1 MSDTQAVEAPAK
13 STITVV
19 VDGMSVEAKP
29 GELVIAAAKRVGV
42 EIPHFCYHSRMEPV
56 GMCRMCLVDIDTGRG
71 PALQPSCMIPVAPGM
86 TVDTKSET
94 VKKAQDGMLEFLLIN
109 HPLDCPVCDKGGEC
123 PLQDQTV
130 AYGPGESRMVEEK
143 RHYEK
148 PIPISDLVYL
158 DRERCILCDR
168 CTRFASEVAGDA
180 LIQFTER
187 GNNTQVMTFPDEP
200 FASYFSGNVVQIC
213 PVGALTAKPYR
224 FKARPWDL
232 EQTESTCTSCSMGC
246 RITVQSSRNELLRY
260 QGVDSDPVNWG
271 WLCDKGRF
279 GFEAVNSE
287 NRLTTPLI
295 NGQATSWSQALDAAT
310 GAIRAAIDRN
320 GTQSIAFIGGANGTN
335 EDAYAW
341 ATLAK
346 GIIGTGNVDA
356 QLGDGVSADALL
368 GLPRATID
376 EACAAGVL
384 LVVAP
389 DLKEELPVLFIRLR
403 DAVMNKGLKIVEVT
417 PKATGLSSLA
427 AVSVQHRPGE
437 GAEVVRAILGRA
449 TTGQVSVS
457 PDVITKAAGLLN
469 GAPRV
474 AIVGRTNLAEPA
486 AAITESISAITS
498 ASSATKFLTIARRG
512 NTLGALEMGLTPGVI
527 AGHRVGGPNGLD
539 THGILQAATE
549 GKIAC
554 LVLLGA
560 DPLSDFPDSDLARR
574 GLAGAGT
581 VISIDTHPNASNANA
596 AVVLPAS
603 AFAEKSGTTT
613 NVEGRVSTLAQKV
626 TGPGTCRADWMIASE
641 LAWRLGGDLGIE
653 STADV
658 WARLSQDSTYFAG
671 CSQAAFHAPGA
682 ADGVLLPLPEVV
694 LSIGSSTA
702 ESAIASETDGSH
714 DVAETVEDVEPTEIR
729 VAFGGGSVASRPAPQ
744 DAFSLR
750 LVVGRELYD
759 AGVALTNATSMVSL
773 NRGATMQLGSHD
785 FDQLGVKSGGRVRA
799 TSSRTSLVVEVIK
812 NDAVPRG
819 SVYMAFNQPN
829 VAAAD
834 LIDAASATIDIRLET
849 IS

>member
-13 STITVV
+13 TTITVV
-19 VDGMSVEAKP
+19 VDGVSIEANP
-29 GELVIAAAKRVGV
+29 GELVINAAKRAGV
-42 EIPHFCYHSRMEPV
+42 EIPHFCYHPRMEPV

-86 TVDTKSET
+86 VVGTTSDTVT
-94 VKKAQDGMLEFLLIN
+94 KAQDGMLEFLLIN

-143 RHYEK
+143 RHFEK
-148 PIPISDLVYL
+148 PIPISDLVFL

-168 CTRFASEVAGDA
+168 CTRFASDVAGDA

-187 GNNTQVMTFPDEP
+187 GNNTQVMTFPDES

-232 EQTESTCTSCSMGC
+232 EQTESTCTTCSVGC
-246 RITVQSSRNELLRY
+246 RITVQSSRDELLRY

-279 GFEAVNSE
+279 GFESVNST
-287 NRLTTPLI
+287 NRFTQPLLK
-295 NGQATSWSQALDAAT
+295 GEVTSWSQALDAAA
-310 GAIRAAIDRN
+310 GAIKAAIDRD
-320 GTQSIAFIGGANGTN
+320 GPKSVAMIGGANGTN

-341 ATLAK
+341 AKLAK
-346 GIIGTGNVDA
+346 TIMGTGNVDA
-356 QLGDGVSADALL
+356 QLGDGLSADALL

-384 LVVAP
+384 LVISP
-389 DLKEELPVLFIRLR
+389 DIKEELPVLFIRLR
-403 DAVMNKGLKIVEVT
+403 DAVMNRGLKIVEVT

-437 GAEVVRAILGRA
+437 GAEAVRAILGQA
-449 TTGQVSVS
+449 TTGQISVL
-457 PDVITKAAGLLN
+457 PDVIAKAAGLLG
-469 GAPRV
+469 GAVNV
-474 AIVGRTNLAEPA
+474 AIVGRTNLAEPVSA
-486 AAITESISAITS
+486 SAEAISAVIA
-498 ASSATKFLTIARRG
+498 ASGDTKFLAVTRRG
-512 NTLGALEMGLTPGVI
+512 NTLGALEMGLTPGVLS
-527 AGHRVGGPNGLD
+527 GHRVGGPEGLD
-539 THGILQAATE
+539 TNGILQAASE
-549 GKIAC
+549 GKISV

-560 DPLSDFPDSDLARR
+560 DPLSDFADSDLARR
-574 GLAGAGT
+574 GLAGVGT
-581 VISIDTHPNASNANA
+581 VIAIDTLPNDSNALA
-596 AVVLPAS
+596 HVVLPAS
-603 AFAEKSGTTT
+603 GFAEKSGTTT
-613 NVEGRVSTLAQKV
+613 NLEGRVSTLAQKV
-626 TGPGTCRADWMIASE
+626 TSPGTARADWMIATE

-658 WARLSQDSTYFAG
+658 WTEVANASAYFAG
-671 CSQAAFHAPGA
+671 CSTAAFGAPGA
-682 ADGVLLPLPEVV
+682 ADGVLLPMPVTSVSLGTIASADE
-694 LSIGSSTA
+694 SEATEAGG
-702 ESAIASETDGSH
+702 ESAGSTQML
-714 DVAETVEDVEPTEIR
+714 VTFATTTTVH
-729 VAFGGGSVASRPAPQ
+729 RPAPQ

-750 LVVGRELYD
+750 LIVGRELYD
-759 AGVALTNATSMVSL
+759 DGVALHNSASMSHL
-773 NRGATMQLGSHD
+773 NRGGVMQLGSHD
-785 FDQLGVKSGGRVRA
+785 FDQLGIRPGERVRA
-799 TSSRTSLVVEVIK
+799 TSSRTSLVVEVK
-812 NDAVPRG
+812 RNDAVPRG

-829 VAAAD
+829 VSAAD
-834 LIDAASATIDIRLET
+834 LIDATSATIDIRLET